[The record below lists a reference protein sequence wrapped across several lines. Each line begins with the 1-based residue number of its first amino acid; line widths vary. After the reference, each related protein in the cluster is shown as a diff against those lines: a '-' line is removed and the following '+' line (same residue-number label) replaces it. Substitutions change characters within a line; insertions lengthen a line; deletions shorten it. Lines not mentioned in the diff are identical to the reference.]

1 MVKKAA
7 LKRRLLERDGYRC
20 GVHVGGCG
28 GELTLVTTT
37 IDHIVPQNV
46 LRTDP
51 RVHDQLAKDE
61 GFLQPMC
68 QDCNSARKQGG
79 LDVAF
84 TCKCHNA
91 TFFSRIGRPELV
103 ISYTQGFVVR
113 RLRISA
119 EESPDG
125 THLIVWG
132 MTKTG
137 TIGYKPDHL
146 GGVFV
151 YPPPL
156 SEGGSDFRVFRPVS
170 VAVYEECR
178 ASGQE
183 VRIVQVEHLDMRQIA
198 SQASLRLKEFNDRL
212 QMPIQSILRQHSSA
226 IFGVGRAISV
236 AGERNID
243 LTLPLSLAARRVYA
257 VPEMKG
263 VLAGTREMQRA
274 MASVAERHARQLSAV
289 SREISRVLATSG
301 MQQILAETRKMN
313 RIMANV
319 TAQCALQSC
328 VVSRISDRALSMP
341 NTQGALIGTRE
352 PG

>member
-1 MVKKAA
+1 MVRKAA
-7 LKRRLLERDGYRC
+7 LKGRLLERDGYRC

-51 RVHDQLAKDE
+51 RVHDQLVKDE

-103 ISYTQGFVVR
+103 ISYTKGFVVR

-125 THLIVWG
+125 MHLIVWG

-137 TIGYKPDHL
+137 TIGYKRDHL
-146 GGVFV
+146 GGVFAL
-151 YPPPL
+151 PPPL
-156 SEGGSDFRVFRPVS
+156 AEGGSDFRIFRPVGI
-170 VAVYEECR
+170 AVYEECQ
-178 ASGQE
+178 APAQE
-183 VRIVQVEHLDMRQIA
+183 FRIVREEHLDIRQIA
-198 SQASLRLKEFNDRL
+198 SQASLRLKAFNDEY
-212 QMPIQSILRQHSSA
+212 QMLIQSFLRQHNST
-226 IFGVGRAISV
+226 IFRVSRAISV
-236 AGERNID
+236 ASE
-243 LTLPLSLAARRVYA
+243 
-257 VPEMKG
+257 
-263 VLAGTREMQRA
+263 
-274 MASVAERHARQLSAV
+274 
-289 SREISRVLATSG
+289 
-301 MQQILAETRKMN
+301 
-313 RIMANV
+313 
-319 TAQCALQSC
+319 
-328 VVSRISDRALSMP
+328 
-341 NTQGALIGTRE
+341 
-352 PG
+352 